1 MGRLGELSVYEF
13 TDDQKENPHGCFA
26 CSLIQGAKYTNTKF
40 QDFLEGGNY
49 TEAFYARPL

>member
-13 TDDQKENPHGCFA
+13 TDGQMENSQGCFA
-26 CSLIQGAKYTNTKF
+26 CSLIQGAKHTNTKF
-40 QDFLEGGNY
+40 QDFLEGRKY